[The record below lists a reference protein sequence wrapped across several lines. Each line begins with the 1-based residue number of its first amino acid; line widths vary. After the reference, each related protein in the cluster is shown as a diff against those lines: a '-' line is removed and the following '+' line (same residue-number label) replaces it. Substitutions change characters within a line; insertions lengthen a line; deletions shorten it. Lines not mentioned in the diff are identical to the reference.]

1 MSQAREWY
9 RWKRRGS
16 TELFL
21 LWAMA
26 AITYGGGDIL
36 TTLILVYAI
45 QGLGEANPFI
55 HWGLATFGPLG
66 LLAAKLLVF
75 GLGFAVSR
83 RGLAQRDRLLYYV
96 PPVLMILVGLAAT
109 AVNLRLIF

>member
-16 TELFL
+16 TELYL

-45 QGLGEANPFI
+45 PGLGEANPFV
-55 HWGLATFGPLG
+55 HWGLATFGPAG

-83 RGLAQRDRLLYYV
+83 RGLEQHDRLLYYV

-109 AVNLRLIF
+109 VVNLRLIF